1 MGNSSSKKK
10 SKGGKGSGGD
20 DGCIGNRRVR
30 TIILS
35 ILMVVF
41 FVFATPYAQAWEE
54 VYRDIADASSNDVPI
69 FGDVTAAVGDA
80 ACILLNLPYGLNPEA
95 TCDDFANSYAT
106 IMAGCIISIVGA
118 IAAVL
123 LFIIPNCDDKL
134 GRVAGFILIVGGVVY
149 LAGWIWFIANIAPDS
164 DAYDNMSDEAA
175 NNVRG
180 YLTGLFG
187 EALLAGGSALLLGL
201 DAAFQM
207 YENEAFRLSS
217 NLGLI
222 CAVSALCIGG
232 YYSQVCLEEDEVSL
246 TNPDGCFPSPDG
258 VEMIATGYLILFWV
272 CLVYIILYILTCCTC
287 DCKDKC
293 LVRLIIAITLV
304 VGGVLTAIGYY
315 VYVGGDDADFDNVD
329 EDGADTIPTKKIVY
343 FIGYSILIGGL
354 SIVWA
359 LDMVFDDVK
368 NR

>member
-10 SKGGKGSGGD
+10 TKKGGKGSGGD

-41 FVFATPYAQAWEE
+41 FVFATPYAQGSEE
-54 VYRDIADASSNDVPI
+54 LYRDISETTNDVPLI
-69 FGDVTAAVGDA
+69 GGITGLIGDGLCIALNVGYSA
-80 ACILLNLPYGLNPEA
+80 EA
-95 TCDDFANSYAT
+95 TCEDYANSYAT
-106 IMAGCIISIVGA
+106 IMAGCILSIVGA

-149 LAGWIWFIANIAPDS
+149 LAGWIWLIALIAPDS
-164 DAYDNMSDEAA
+164 DTYDNMLDGTKS
-175 NNVRG
+175 NVRG
-180 YLTGLFG
+180 RLTGMFG

-201 DAAFQM
+201 DAAFQI
-207 YENEAFRLSS
+207 YENEAYRLSS
-217 NLGLI
+217 NLGII
-222 CAVSALCIGG
+222 CTVSALCIGG
-232 YYSQVCLEEDEVSL
+232 YYSQVCTDEFDAID
-246 TNPDGCFPSPDG
+246 NPDGTCLGSPDG

-272 CLVYIILYILTCCTC
+272 CLIYIILYILTCCTC

-315 VYVGGDDADFDNVD
+315 VYVGAEDVDYDQADD
-329 EDGADTIPTKKIVY
+329 DGAASIPTKRVVY
-343 FIGYSILIGGL
+343 FVGYSILIGGL
-354 SIVWA
+354 AVVWA
-359 LDMVFDDVK
+359 LDMAFDDVK